1 MIIYWTLYKSLNS
14 DAIQDA
20 MGKKGSAMPIIPAN
34 SGKDKSL
41 LPLE

>member
-20 MGKKGSAMPIIPAN
+20 TGKMPIIPAD

-41 LPLE
+41 LPPE